1 MVVIYI
7 ILTKPSLSAKTRTRR
22 INCQIREHNFSFLFS
37 SFKVMNRNM
46 LIYKWKK
53 FLPEDKKPGFVRRT
67 VFSLHSNLNFQSNV
81 IERLYM
87 SIRLFYL
94 EVFAQLFRETNIP
107 GSTASRKTILR
118 RIIDR
123 SITIIAVI
131 SSITPKDF
139 PLHETEST
147 QRILCTPE
155 SMTANPNSFRGM
167 KKLLVITVS

>member
-1 MVVIYI
+1 M
-7 ILTKPSLSAKTRTRR
+7 LSK
-22 INCQIREHNFSFLFS
+22 
-37 SFKVMNRNM
+37 
-46 LIYKWKK
+46 
-53 FLPEDKKPGFVRRT
+53 G
-67 VFSLHSNLNFQSNV
+67 
-81 IERLYM
+81 YM

-139 PLHETEST
+139 PLHEAEST

>member
-1 MVVIYI
+1 M
-7 ILTKPSLSAKTRTRR
+7 LSK
-22 INCQIREHNFSFLFS
+22 
-37 SFKVMNRNM
+37 
-46 LIYKWKK
+46 
-53 FLPEDKKPGFVRRT
+53 G
-67 VFSLHSNLNFQSNV
+67 
-81 IERLYM
+81 YM

-123 SITIIAVI
+123 SVIIIAVI

-147 QRILCTPE
+147 QR
-155 SMTANPNSFRGM
+155 
-167 KKLLVITVS
+167 V

>member
-1 MVVIYI
+1 M
-7 ILTKPSLSAKTRTRR
+7 LSK
-22 INCQIREHNFSFLFS
+22 
-37 SFKVMNRNM
+37 
-46 LIYKWKK
+46 
-53 FLPEDKKPGFVRRT
+53 G
-67 VFSLHSNLNFQSNV
+67 
-81 IERLYM
+81 YM

-123 SITIIAVI
+123 PITIIAVI